1 MEQRINI
8 SIPEPCHENWNKM
21 TPTQK
26 GRFCGVCTKEVVDFT
41 SFSDEQLIKH
51 LNREKQLC
59 GRFNKQQLNRD
70 LVLDRKKLNSFS
82 SYLTAGL
89 FSLFLLNSNITKA
102 QEKPKTEQ
110 TDKKYTSIPLTNTLA
125 KDSITIS
132 GTVLDENN
140 LPLPG
145 ATIMIKGNETGT
157 YTDFDG
163 VFSFKC
169 KKSDLI
175 KISYIGYETK
185 HVKATQIDSITLTP
199 DNTLDEVIVIAG
211 GISTKKTAITGG
223 VTYLKKRWIGGSL
236 FTRFTNI
243 FRKEKKNPKFR

>member
-1 MEQRINI
+1 MKQKLNI
-8 SIPEPCHENWNKM
+8 SIPEPCHEDWNNM
-21 TPTQK
+21 TSTQK
-26 GRFCGVCTKEVVDFT
+26 GRFCEVCTKEVVDYT
-41 SFSDEQLIKH
+41 SFSDEQLIKY
-51 LNREKQLC
+51 LNREQHLC

-70 LVLDRKKLNSFS
+70 LVLDRKKRNNFS
-82 SYLTAGL
+82 SYITASL
-89 FSLFLLNSNITKA
+89 FSIFLFNSNVTKA

-110 TDKKYTSIPLTNTLA
+110 TDKKYTSIPLPNTLA

-145 ATIMIKGNETGT
+145 ATILIKGSKTGT
-157 YTDFDG
+157 STDFDG
-163 VFSFKC
+163 VFSLKC
-169 KKSDLI
+169 KKSDHI

-185 HVKATQIDSITLTP
+185 YIIATQINSINLIP
-199 DNTLDEVIVIAG
+199 DTSLEEIVITG
-211 GISTKKTAITGG
+211 GIGYKRTHITGG
-223 VTYLKKRWIGGSL
+223 VTYLKKRWIVGNL

>member
-1 MEQRINI
+1 MKQKINI
-8 SIPEPCHENWNKM
+8 SIPEPCHEDWNNM

-51 LNREKQLC
+51 LNREQHLC

-70 LVLDRKKLNSFS
+70 LVLDRKNRSSFS
-82 SYLTAGL
+82 SFVTAGL
-89 FSLFLLNSNITKA
+89 FSLFLFNSNGTKA

-110 TDKKYTSIPLTNTLA
+110 TDKKYISIPLINTLA
-125 KDSITIS
+125 KDSITVS

-140 LPLPG
+140 YPLPG
-145 ATIMIKGNETGT
+145 ATILIKRSETGT
-157 YTDFDG
+157 STDFDG
-163 VFSFKC
+163 VFSLKC
-169 KKSDLI
+169 KKNDLI
-175 KISYIGYETK
+175 KISYVGYETK
-185 HVKATQIDSITLTP
+185 YVKTTQIDSITLNP
-199 DNTLDEVIVIAG
+199 DNTLDEVIVIVG
-211 GISTKKTAITGG
+211 GIS
-223 VTYLKKRWIGGSL
+223 VKKRWIGGNL